1 MSRCR
6 AACGREYRLAA
17 RMAAS
22 GGCIC
27 MQQLEQHALLEQ
39 MIVEGA
45 LCSKASCVVLVKPV
59 ALLRER
65 ARERGRETK

>member
-1 MSRCR
+1 
-6 AACGREYRLAA
+6 
-17 RMAAS
+17 
-22 GGCIC
+22 